1 MTAPKLCTIAAA
13 IAALLAAGTVH
24 AASPITLKCISSQAQ
39 TLKNTIVKA
48 RADFRTNK
56 AACFGPGQQCAIDCQ
71 TQNDANCNNPSCI
84 STASCGAVAIGNETT
99 ACDNT
104 CAATQKTA
112 IDACRS
118 DFVNNLITQ
127 DQLDMCANAARL
139 ANANCKIGCTGQF
152 AASRL
157 ACSQAYNACL
167 ASCASCNSTSPCP

>member
-1 MTAPKLCTIAAA
+1 MTAPKSWTLAAA
-13 IAALLAAGTVH
+13 VAALLAAGTVH
-24 AASPITLKCISSQAQ
+24 AASPITLKCISSEAQ
-39 TLKNTIVKA
+39 TLKTTIANA
-48 RADFRTNK
+48 RAAFRTNK
-56 AACFGPGQQCAIDCQ
+56 AACFGPGQQCASTCQ
-71 TQNDANCNNPSCI
+71 SLNDTTCNDPSN
-84 STASCGAVAIGNETT
+84 TTGGAVGIANETT

-118 DFVNNLITQ
+118 DFVNNLINQ

-139 ANANCKIGCTGQF
+139 ANANCKIACTGTF
-152 AASRL
+152 AAARL